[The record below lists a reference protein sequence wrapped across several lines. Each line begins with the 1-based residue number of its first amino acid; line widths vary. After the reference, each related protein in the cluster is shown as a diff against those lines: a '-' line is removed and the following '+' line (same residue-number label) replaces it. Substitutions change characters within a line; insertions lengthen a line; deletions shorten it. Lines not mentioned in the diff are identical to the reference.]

1 MAGYS
6 ELMRYQRA
14 EPPLKLDGPAAA
26 RSFFSGCFAEQDPRH
41 ESLWVV
47 HLDGQARCLHVSRHD
62 GDRGGVGMPVR
73 SIVLDAARHGSAAVL
88 LAHNHPS
95 GDPSP
100 SESDL
105 NSTRQLA
112 AVFRALGCRLVD
124 HLIFAGDRCASLSVL
139 GYL

>member
-1 MAGYS
+1 M
-6 ELMRYQRA
+6 
-14 EPPLKLDGPAAA
+14 
-26 RSFFSGCFAEQDPRH
+26 
-41 ESLWVV
+41 V

-62 GDRGGVGMPVR
+62 GERGGVEDDR
-73 SIVLDAARHGSAAVL
+73 AHRHADAARHGSAAVL